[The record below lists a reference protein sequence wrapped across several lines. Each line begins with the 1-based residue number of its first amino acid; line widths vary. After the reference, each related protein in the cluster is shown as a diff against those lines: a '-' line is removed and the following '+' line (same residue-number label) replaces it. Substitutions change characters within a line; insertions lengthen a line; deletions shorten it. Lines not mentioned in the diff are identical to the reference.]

1 MNLRLR
7 LGIEW
12 LLIALFATVL
22 VFFANRWEGAHSFDH
37 LLYDQLSSVARP
49 TADDNTLLVN
59 IDDRSLATIGKWPW
73 PRSVHAELISK
84 LQAATPRSIALD
96 VILSENGDPVGDA
109 ALAEAMSGDAPV
121 IMPLHFVSP
130 GSEGREY
137 DVVPP
142 APVFAEAVTA
152 IGQVN
157 LTFDSDGVLR
167 RAALCFDPEGD
178 GKSWPHL
185 MEQVYRA
192 SSNDPSRAYRQQPC
206 GESLLIPFSK
216 RGSHTEISYSDIL
229 EGSVPAELIAG
240 RDVIIGASATG
251 MGDSFPVPFG
261 DGGLLAGSEIMANM
275 LRAIKQDSFIQPVAK
290 PLVIALSLLPMWLLM
305 IGFLR
310 WSPRTTLA
318 VSLTLIALILL
329 GSGAGLGLGF
339 WFPPSAA
346 LLGLLLVYP
355 LWGWRRL
362 QAMSAFMATEL
373 RELEDEGETLPI
385 RVRQADAGD
394 LVGRQ
399 SQALAGAI
407 DHMRDLRLFVSD
419 TLSDLPDPMV
429 VTDVEGRITL
439 TNDLVDRRLQRSI
452 RGLLFKDVMENAVI
466 PEQREAVFAYI
477 DKGKSEGTLVLEE
490 EGRDNLVPRLEFIR
504 FNATRGD
511 VFVMRQ
517 SAIESANG
525 ELQGYIYYLA
535 DITALATAEAEREQV
550 LQLLSHDMR
559 APQSAIIA
567 SLEGQLDEE
576 ARKRIERNAR
586 RTMRL
591 AQDFVDMARMGESEF
606 SGEDVLLANLLRDV
620 ADNFWPLAKER
631 GLSIEVE
638 DKSKGA
644 FVLAEPDGLS
654 RAFSNLIDNAIKFST
669 DDSIVHINIDR
680 VEQDE
685 APYLRINITNSGD
698 GIAPD
703 ILPRLFQRFVTGGQQ
718 SGRVKGTGLGLNY
731 VQAVVKRHGGSISAE
746 NIEEG
751 GARFSMVL
759 PEAVEGAQD

>member
-1 MNLRLR
+1 
-7 LGIEW
+7 
-12 LLIALFATVL
+12 
-22 VFFANRWEGAHSFDH
+22 
-37 LLYDQLSSVARP
+37 VARP
-49 TADDNTLLVN
+49 AADDNVLLVN
-59 IDDRSLATIGKWPW
+59 IDDRSLAAIGKWPW
-73 PRSVHAELISK
+73 PRAVHAELISK
-84 LQAATPRSIALD
+84 LQAAKPRAIALD
-96 VILSENGDPVGDA
+96 VILSENGDAAGDA

-121 IMPLHFVSP
+121 IMPLHFVTP
-130 GSEGREY
+130 GSDGREY
-137 DVVPP
+137 DIAPP
-142 APVFAEAVTA
+142 APVFAGAVTA
-152 IGQVN
+152 IGHVN
-157 LTFDSDGVLR
+157 LTLDSDGVAR
-167 RAALCFDPEGD
+167 RTELCFDPQGAGKRESKRD
-178 GKSWPHL
+178 GESWPHL
-185 MEQVYRA
+185 MEQLYRA
-192 SSNDPSRAYRQQPC
+192 GGKNPSIAFKQLPC
-206 GESLLIPFSK
+206 GESLLIPFAK
-216 RGSHTEISYSDIL
+216 RGSHAEISYSDIL
-229 EGSVPAELIAG
+229 DGGVPAELIAG

-275 LRAIKQDSFIQPVAK
+275 LRAIKQDSFIQPVSK

-305 IGFLR
+305 VGFLR

-329 GSGAGLGLGF
+329 GSAAALGAGF

-407 DHMRDLRLFVSD
+407 DHMRDLRRFVSD

-429 VTDVEGRITL
+429 VTDMKGRITL
-439 TNDLVDRRLQRSI
+439 TNDLVDRRLGRSV
-452 RGLLFKDVMENAVI
+452 RGELLKDVMADAVT
-466 PEQREAVFAYI
+466 PDQRSAVFAYI
-477 DKGKSEGTLVLEE
+477 DRGKAEGTLMLEE
-490 EGRDNLVPRLEFIR
+490 EGREHPVPRLDFIR
-504 FNATRGD
+504 FQTTQD
-511 VFVMRQ
+511 DIFVMRQ
-517 SAIESANG
+517 SVIENARG
-525 ELQGYIYYLA
+525 ELQGYIYYFA

-567 SLEGQLDEE
+567 SLEGQIDEE

-606 SGEDVLLANLLRDV
+606 AGEDILLANLLRDV

-638 DKSKGA
+638 DKSKSA

-669 DDSIVHINIDR
+669 DDSIIHIDIDR
-680 VEQDE
+680 AKQDE
-685 APYLRINITNSGD
+685 APHVRINITNIGD

-703 ILPRLFQRFVTGGQQ
+703 ILPRLFQRFVSGGEQ

-751 GARFSMVL
+751 GARFSMIL
-759 PEAVEGAQD
+759 PEAIEGASA